1 MLDYNSLFKKYKIYI
16 FIFIII
22 NILYFGLNIE
32 QNDKFKTL
40 ISFYGSLSIFI
51 SMNSLLLQINQSKLN
66 RISNDI
72 IYVNKVFSDIDND
85 IYSFFENNNDMIY
98 YYNELYNGESKY
110 NEKDR
115 NLKSEKIISYK
126 ILSNSE
132 TIINYIDLLNIA
144 NGETSQLKI
153 AELKLKKLLSQ
164 FLKSKIFNEYWK
176 EYRET
181 IAMNWTKD
189 YFEIYF

>member
-132 TIINYIDLLNIA
+132 TIINYIDLLNTA

>member
-1 MLDYNSLFKKYKIYI
+1 MIEYSDFIEKYKIYI
-16 FIFIII
+16 IIFIII

-51 SMNSLLLQINQSKLN
+51 SMYSLLLQINQSKLN

-72 IYVNKVFSDIDND
+72 IYVNKIFSDIDND
-85 IYSFFENNNDMIY
+85 IYSFFETNNNMVY
-98 YYNELYNGESKY
+98 YYNELYSTVSNY
-110 NEKDR
+110 DDKDR
-115 NLKSEKIISYK
+115 KLELEKIISYK

-132 TIINYIDLLNIA
+132 TIINYIDSLNTA
-144 NGETSQLKI
+144 NGETNELKI
-153 AELKLKKLLSQ
+153 AELKLKKLLSK

-176 EYRET
+176 EYRDT

>member
-1 MLDYNSLFKKYKIYI
+1 LK
-16 FIFIII
+16 
-22 NILYFGLNIE
+22 
-32 QNDKFKTL
+32 
-40 ISFYGSLSIFI
+40 
-51 SMNSLLLQINQSKLN
+51 INQSKLN

-132 TIINYIDLLNIA
+132 TIINYIDLLNTA